1 MQLIAIFLANQA
13 KAAGADYEDC
23 DTTGTTGCTGSTGSK
38 CVTAK
43 VDGNTVVWTETNLT
57 STNFCMPVAANNA
70 CNVNIDQG
78 VYALQAAS
86 NTMCKEGTTCYF
98 GNEAVGTAVTNAAVE
113 GVCVLEDQA
122 ECGTVNLTGAPCL
135 TGSNCLTSTLDDATV
150 IFADGI
156 AAESGAK
163 CIAEGT
169 DGCQVTF
176 AASAITSVEKSCAPP
191 GAGVCTFVEDLST
204 AAEQLDGSCAST
216 IPSGDLLAAYQL
228 CTVGTN
234 ECNTESQC
242 VTGAIVDKVVTWTA
256 ATDSDVSYCIP
267 TSKDPLVCNVQ
278 IADSAYAIDG
288 QADAGTMCAAD
299 SLVCTLDDEAKEGDD
314 NPGTCKASPSS
325 SNASIAMATT
335 LVIALTGFLF

>member
-13 KAAGADYEDC
+13 KAQTKFGAC
-23 DTTGTTGCTGSTGSK
+23 DTQTESNGCDPNLK
-38 CVTAK
+38 CVSGT
-43 VDGNTVVWTETNLT
+43 VVGDTVVWAEEDMDV
-57 STNFCMPVAANNA
+57 SKFCMPVADNNKCSVLITSNA
-70 CNVNIDQG
+70 YDPTQAGDNVICQ
-78 VYALQAAS
+78 V
-86 NTMCKEGTTCYF
+86 GTTCYF
-98 GNEAVGTAVTNAAVE
+98 EANALLDGDSDYE
-113 GVCVLEDQA
+113 GVCVLEAAAVCDTTA
-122 ECGTVNLTGAPCL
+122 NVTGAPCPE
-135 TGSNCLTSTLDDATV
+135 GSNCLTANVSADDAAIVT
-150 IFADGI
+150 FADGSL
-156 AAESGAK
+156 AASDAA
-163 CIAEGT
+163 CITAGT
-169 DGCQVTF
+169 DGCKVTF
-176 AASAITSVEKSCAPP
+176 LLGAVDINTVKESCKE
-191 GAGVCTFVEDLST
+191 GAGDCAM
-204 AAEQLDGSCAST
+204 AAVANGEQEGSCASAN
-216 IPSGDLLAAYQL
+216 PSGDLLAAYQL